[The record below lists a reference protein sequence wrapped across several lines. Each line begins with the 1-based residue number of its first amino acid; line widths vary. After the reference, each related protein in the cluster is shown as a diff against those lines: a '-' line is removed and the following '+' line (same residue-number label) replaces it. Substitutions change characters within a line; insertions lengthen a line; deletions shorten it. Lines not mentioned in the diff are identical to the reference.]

1 MRTVFPCLEGKSAT
15 RDTTSLRDISVNPNK
30 LVTVLILRGGAILVT
45 SACSCQMDL
54 SKLLIER
61 RTYSNSLRVSI
72 LHQIKLNKNFS
83 SLSTFS
89 RSLFMETL
97 FRISLWPLLF
107 PKNLLLKN
115 GPQKMPY
122 LAHIHNL
129 FRMKK
134 LLNSTKRK
142 SRLRAKKQG

>member
-1 MRTVFPCLEGKSAT
+1 
-15 RDTTSLRDISVNPNK
+15 
-30 LVTVLILRGGAILVT
+30 
-45 SACSCQMDL
+45 
-54 SKLLIER
+54 
-61 RTYSNSLRVSI
+61 
-72 LHQIKLNKNFS
+72 
-83 SLSTFS
+83 
-89 RSLFMETL
+89 METL
-97 FRISLWPLLF
+97 FSISLWPLLF
-107 PKNLLLKN
+107 LKNLLLKN